1 VVSALRKNH
10 HALWSIAV
18 EPKTGHG
25 PGEKTWPLVFSFLR
39 HTFTARVPADADAKT
54 GPVKLHPL
62 MLESGHLG
70 QNWQTKPGGYQKL
83 ITAPFDEFTDDKST
97 ASWLLN
103 ADYAKD
109 WQQFQSTGEIKK

>member
-1 VVSALRKNH
+1 
-10 HALWSIAV
+10 
-18 EPKTGHG
+18 
-25 PGEKTWPLVFSFLR
+25 
-39 HTFTARVPADADAKT
+39 
-54 GPVKLHPL
+54 VKLRPL
-62 MLESGHLG
+62 TLESGHLG

-83 ITAPFDEFTDDKST
+83 PTAPFADFPGDKST